1 MRTASRA
8 LAVAGAATLAL
19 VTGIA
24 GAALGAGLVS
34 SPARDLDPA
43 AQTAPLTQA
52 LPLTGAAAGLAGG
65 TAQDPTDAELALLA
79 PELGDQAVAAP
90 GARLQRLAR
99 VGGKNLVHAEI
110 VIDRNG
116 TLVTFQVDR
125 GTVSTVGS
133 GTLTIAEAG
142 ARSETVATADATRV
156 RKDGKKA
163 AVAALQKG
171 DQVVVVS
178 RVENGKATAA
188 FILVPKPKDAAP
200 SKGTNPATPA
210 PKPQG

>member
-1 MRTASRA
+1 MRTASRT

-19 VTGIA
+19 VTGV
-24 GAALGAGLVS
+24 ALGTGLAS
-34 SPARDLDPA
+34 SPAHEPIPA
-43 AQTAPLTQA
+43 AQAVPMTQAAPLTEVA
-52 LPLTGAAAGLAGG
+52 PALAGTTG
-65 TAQDPTDAELALLA
+65 QAATDAELALLA
-79 PELGDQAVAAP
+79 PELGNQAAAAP
-90 GARLQRLAR
+90 GARLRQLAR
-99 VGGKNLVHAEI
+99 VGGKNLVHAE
-110 VIDRNG
+110 VVVDRSG

-125 GTVSTVGS
+125 GSVSAVGS
-133 GTLTIAEAG
+133 GLLTIAEAG
-142 ARSETVATADATRV
+142 ARSETVTTTGATRV

-163 AVAALQKG
+163 SVAALAKG

-200 SKGTNPATPA
+200 SKGTNPATTPV